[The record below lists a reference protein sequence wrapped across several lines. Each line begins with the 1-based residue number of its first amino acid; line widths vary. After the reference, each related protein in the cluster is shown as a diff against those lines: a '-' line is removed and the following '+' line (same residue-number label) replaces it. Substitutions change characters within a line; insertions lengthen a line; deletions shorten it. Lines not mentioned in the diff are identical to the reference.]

1 MRARLKAVADGIADI
16 RPVQDPPGS
25 KSLELLEESARS
37 CSSPLEHML
46 ISEFETKLDALS
58 VLPSSFLAELVGSA
72 LSLLL

>member
-1 MRARLKAVADGIADI
+1 M
-16 RPVQDPPGS
+16 QDPPGS
-25 KSLELLEESARS
+25 KSLELLEESAR
-37 CSSPLEHML
+37 SPLEHML